1 MKAIN
6 HNNLNRRRLATAL
19 LLSLML
25 IFGGTALPVLAH
37 GGEDHGDEKP
47 KTATTDKGTVSHTSR
62 LGGYEI
68 MLKHPALEPDTA
80 TSARFFVTKFETNEA
95 AENATPAIEF
105 ESANGAV
112 TQAEIEKTDA
122 AGSFLIK
129 IPVLPEGVYTI
140 RAKLTY
146 GGETDTATFSGVEV
160 SHAAETADAGNA
172 SSWLGTI
179 LLFLTGAIVLGLFA
193 GLFYLAWRTAGK
205 EKIGGEEAVSA

>member
-1 MKAIN
+1 MKAIT
-6 HNNLNRRRLATAL
+6 NLKLRSLKAAL

-25 IFGGTALPVLAH
+25 GLLGNVSTVSAH

-95 AENATPAIEF
+95 AENAAPAIEF

-129 IPVLPEGVYTI
+129 IPALPEGDYTI

-160 SHAAETADAGNA
+160 SHAAETAGAGNA
-172 SSWLGTI
+172 SSWFGTS

-193 GLFYLAWRTAGK
+193 GLFYWAWQMAGK